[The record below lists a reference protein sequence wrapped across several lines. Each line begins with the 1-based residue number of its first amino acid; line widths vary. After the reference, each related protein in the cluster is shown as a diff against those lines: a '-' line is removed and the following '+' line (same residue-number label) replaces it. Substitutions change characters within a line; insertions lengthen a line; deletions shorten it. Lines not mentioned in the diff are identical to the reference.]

1 MFGREA
7 RRRQLETA
15 VHVVLFLIVLAAV
28 SYLSRY
34 WLIERP

>member
-1 MFGREA
+1 MFDREA
-7 RRRQLETA
+7 RQRNFETA
-15 VHVVLFLIVLAAV
+15 VRVVLFLLVVAAV